1 MTSKLVGYARVST
14 TDQDLSVQIAA
25 LEKAGCET
33 IFQEKKT
40 GTKTEGREELARLLE
55 FLREGDTLVVMKVD
69 RLGRS
74 LLHLANI
81 LDGLQG
87 RGIKFRTLDATYDVE
102 TASGRAM
109 LQMLMIFAELE
120 NSFRKERQ
128 LAVIAAAKERG
139 VYKKAQSPRVGVK
152 TAVAKEYLRMGM
164 GYREAAAKA
173 GMSYRVLYKTAPEF
187 KNQALSEKIT
197 REKRGLKAPAPI
209 ALAPES
215 DDPRLNAL
223 GAQAGV
229 GRVSSAPEADKPAPK
244 KGVLSKLFGR

>member
-14 TDQDLSVQIAA
+14 TDQDLSVQISA

-33 IFQEKKT
+33 IFREKKT

-74 LLHLANI
+74 LLDLANI
-81 LDGLQG
+81 LDGLQK
-87 RGIKFRTLDATYDVE
+87 RGIKFRTLDATYDVD
-102 TASGRAM
+102 TAAGRAM

-128 LAVIAAAKERG
+128 LAGIAAAKERG
-139 VYKKAQSPRVGVK
+139 VYKKAQSPRVGAK
-152 TAVAKEYLRMGM
+152 TAVAKEYLRRGLS
-164 GYREAAAKA
+164 YREAAAKA
-173 GMSYRVLYKTAPEF
+173 GMSFRVLYKTAPEF
-187 KNQALSEKIT
+187 KDKAISERIT
-197 REKRGLKAPAPI
+197 NEKQRQKAAAEAAPAPYADAVVAAGREKPI
-209 ALAPES
+209 RKAP
-215 DDPRLNAL
+215 
-223 GAQAGV
+223 
-229 GRVSSAPEADKPAPK
+229 VSPAPEADKSPPK

>member
-14 TDQDLSVQIAA
+14 TDKDLSVQIAA

-81 LDGLQG
+81 LDGLQR

-128 LAVIAAAKERG
+128 LAGIAAAKERG

-197 REKRGLKAPAPI
+197 REKRGLKAPAPV
-209 ALAPES
+209 APEP
-215 DDPRLNAL
+215 DTE
-223 GAQAGV
+223 AQRRKDVA
-229 GRVSSAPEADKPAPK
+229 SSAAAAGFFKPVDPDKPAPK